1 MSANKKF
8 KDLVYITNEDLE
20 GFYGT
25 TVPKGTTIY
34 MYNRHVEG
42 TYHSGH
48 WHYLCNFDTQENALA
63 HDVPEGNIRLSIWYT
78 QGNFEKDITPIKKPD
93 KPSFTEE
100 GYFVLNQKG
109 VALFKRINQFEQLAN
124 SFNIQISEVS
134 TDMIR
139 NEEFFIAQDLVL
151 IVDGFELSLVK
162 RTKSQIRET
171 ITQPGVELDE
181 GPEFDEYFNQVM
193 TYFKPYKEPKNK
205 I

>member
-20 GFYGT
+20 GFYGKI
-25 TVPKGTTIY
+25 VPKGTTIY
-34 MYNRHVEG
+34 LNNRHVEG

-63 HDVPEGNIRLSIWYT
+63 HDIPEGNIRLSIWYT

-109 VALFKRINQFEQLAN
+109 TSLLKRINLFEQLAN
-124 SFNIQISEVS
+124 SFNIQLSEMS

-139 NEEFFIAQDLVL
+139 NEEFSIAQDLVVL
-151 IVDGFELSLVK
+151 VDGFEPSLVK
-162 RTKSQIRET
+162 LTKKQIADT
-171 ITQPGVELDE
+171 IIPDNYLEWEHEFNEYLDR
-181 GPEFDEYFNQVM
+181 VM
-193 TYFKPYKEPKNK
+193 THFKPYKEPKNK